1 MSILEKVQ
9 MIFSRNDSKDNTNP
23 SYLNREILK
32 SIRMYKDYSFNI
44 DIKLIDNRNLIVRLG
59 GLPENK
65 KSDNLDIRTKVI
77 RTLEILGYE
86 YVNDNSDDGSNFQ
99 FYFIRTI

>member
-9 MIFSRNDSKDNTNP
+9 MIFSRNDKEINTNP
-23 SYLNREILK
+23 SYLNRELLK
-32 SIRMYKDYSFNI
+32 ALRKYRDYSFNI
-44 DIKLIDNRNLIVRLG
+44 DIKLIDDRNLIVRLG

-65 KSDNLDIRTKVI
+65 RSDNLDIRTTVI